1 MKRMDRYNDTSSQ
14 MRASRSNNNKDLYEN
29 IGSNTRYTSFTDVV
43 NANAIDL
50 DNTKNYNKREN
61 YHKIKEYENV
71 VYTPKSKK
79 ELDDFKYLYKEQENK
94 VYDINSVLEE
104 ARKNRLDKDALEEK
118 RKLKN
123 TSYNILASLNVE
135 ELEKYRQEKKEKMQH
150 PTEEDLKELI
160 NTMTSATLAGD
171 IKAASSLLSDL
182 MATSIMDKIDPTDEE
197 DIDDETEKNE
207 TELSLSKEVLD
218 IEKLKQLNEEIIE
231 DDSENVTSE
240 KDVDFYTRSMDLSD
254 QDFELDEEFKEKRM
268 PVGIKILIVLIIL
281 IVLGAVAYF
290 IYNKYL

>member
-1 MKRMDRYNDTSSQ
+1 MKRMDRYNDTSTQ
-14 MRASRSNNNKDLYEN
+14 TKASRSNNNKDLYEN
-29 IGSNTRYTSFTDVV
+29 IGNNTRYTSFTDVV

-71 VYTPKSKK
+71 VYTPRSKK

-123 TSYNILASLNVE
+123 TSYNILASLNIE
-135 ELEKYRQEKKEKMQH
+135 ELEKYRQEKKEKMIH

-171 IKAASSLLSDL
+171 IKAASNLLSDL
-182 MATSIMDKIDPTDEE
+182 MATSIMDKIETSDEE
-197 DIDDETEKNE
+197 DIDDDDENDN

-218 IEKLKQLNEEIIE
+218 IEKLKELNEETIE
-231 DDSENVTSE
+231 DSESITSE
-240 KDVDFYTRSMDLSD
+240 KDIDFYTRSMDLSD
-254 QDFELDEEFKEKRM
+254 QDFELEEEFKEKRM
-268 PVGIKILIVLIIL
+268 PMGIKILIILIIL
-281 IVLGAVAYF
+281 VVIGAVACF

>member
-1 MKRMDRYNDTSSQ
+1 MKRMDRYNDTSDKK
-14 MRASRSNNNKDLYEN
+14 RASRSNNNKDLYEN
-29 IGSNTRYTSFTDVV
+29 IGNNTRYTSFSDVV

-71 VYTPKSKK
+71 VYTPKAKK

-94 VYDINSVLEE
+94 IYDINSVLEE
-104 ARKNRLDKDALEEK
+104 ARKNRIDKDALEEK

-135 ELEKYRQEKKEKMQH
+135 ELEKYRQEKKDKMLH

-182 MATSIMDKIDPTDEE
+182 MATSIMDKIETEATEE
-197 DIDDETEKNE
+197 IDDNNE
-207 TELSLSKEVLD
+207 NSDTELSLSKEVLD
-218 IEKLKQLNEEIIE
+218 IEKLKQLNEEVIE
-231 DDSENVTSE
+231 EDTASVTSE
-240 KDVDFYTRSMDLSD
+240 KDADFYTRSMDLSD
-254 QDFELDEEFKEKRM
+254 QDFELDEEFKEKKL
-268 PVGIKILIVLIIL
+268 PIGIKILIVFIIL